1 VHGVCIL
8 YREFS
13 LFHLNLISFLL
24 FLISPNSM
32 LIGKYFNSTEGLVC
46 AKEVG
51 VATDVLGDE
60 SVRLRFALEEGIL
73 QTVDDGR
80 VEGEGGAV
88 QVRGVLCEVLGG
100 PSSYNGGGTS
110 VGKES
115 AEGVES
121 RFQRRPTT
129 EARDEQN
136 PALDKGSW

>member
-1 VHGVCIL
+1 
-8 YREFS
+8 
-13 LFHLNLISFLL
+13 
-24 FLISPNSM
+24 M
-32 LIGKYFNSTEGLVC
+32 LTGKYFNSTKGLVRP
-46 AKEVG
+46 KEVG
-51 VATDVLGDE
+51 VAIDALGDE

-80 VEGEGGAV
+80 VEGKGGAV
-88 QVRGVLCEVLGG
+88 QVRGALCEVLGG

-121 RFQRRPTT
+121 CFQRRSTT

-136 PALDKGSW
+136 PVLDKGSW